1 MITVCYE
8 DANEQVVSTI
18 DADSEFEARFILME
32 MINRAE
38 RITLPHT
45 NYKFIKLFNAYFI
58 ETVTAD
64 DFTFIPIEKS
74 LEKLGKV
81 TKRT

>member
-1 MITVCYE
+1 MITVFYE
-8 DANEQVVSTI
+8 DGDEQVVSTI

-32 MINRAE
+32 MINSAE
-38 RITLPHT
+38 RIALPQA

-58 ETVTAD
+58 DTITAD

-74 LEKLGKV
+74 LEKLGRV
-81 TKRT
+81 TKHT

>member
-8 DANEQVVSTI
+8 DTNERVISTI

-32 MINRAE
+32 MINSAE

-45 NYKFIKLFNAYFI
+45 KYKFIKLFNAYFI
-58 ETVTAD
+58 ETIAAD
-64 DFTFIPIEKS
+64 DFTFIPIDKS
-74 LEKLGKV
+74 LEKLGRV
-81 TKRT
+81 TKHT

>member
-8 DANEQVVSTI
+8 DGGERAVFTI
-18 DADSEFEARFILME
+18 DADSEFEARFVLME
-32 MINRAE
+32 MINSAE

-45 NYKFIKLFNAYFI
+45 NYKFIKLFNAHFI

-64 DFTFIPIEKS
+64 EFTFIPIETA
-74 LEKLGKV
+74 LEKLGRV
-81 TKRT
+81 TKHT